1 MKQRTTSCCLVYGDT
16 NNNNNNNRSISL
28 EQEQR
33 NLHTAPTVAAP
44 NRCTN
49 CDAPSVNDICDA
61 CLRCRLC
68 HASRRR
74 LPAHCFDAHS
84 ILCQVCP
91 TAKLILLFRRFIFHL
106 FCSFLHSFSYVCLI
120 PSVIHFLLFSTLM
133 PTNKPSRYFS
143 ILLCL
148 FLGM

>member
-1 MKQRTTSCCLVYGDT
+1 MSCIRRYEQQQQQQHQEHK
-16 NNNNNNNRSISL
+16 

-33 NLHTAPTVAAP
+33 NLHTPPTVAAP

-68 HASRRR
+68 RACRRR

-91 TAKLILLFRRFIFHL
+91 TAKLILLFLRFIFHL
-106 FCSFLHSFSYVCLI
+106 FCSFYIRLVMCAL
-120 PSVIHFLLFSTLM
+120 FLLLFTFALFY
-133 PTNKPSRYFS
+133 TNAD
-143 ILLCL
+143 
-148 FLGM
+148 